1 MTIDLV
7 RLHVDSLHRIAFWD
21 NPGEFAW
28 QFHLTIELYR
38 TLVPWSRWFHLVT
51 MGFLLVFGSSQ
62 TLSPSEKWQSL
73 VCLSWSNC
81 WCACL
86 DCTRW
91 SKSGINKSN
100 LVRGFQLLNLL
111 LCVVYSGTE
120 IVSWQSDHSMYLQT
134 VSLNPASQSWLPFL
148 PTHLKRDDR
157 VRLECDESH
166 SVCKNSQTQLL
177 QIEGCYQKRLIVEF
191 QIVRTVVS
199 TTEWWYLQLL
209 RP

>member
-1 MTIDLV
+1 
-7 RLHVDSLHRIAFWD
+7 
-21 NPGEFAW
+21 
-28 QFHLTIELYR
+28 
-38 TLVPWSRWFHLVT
+38 

-62 TLSPSEKWQSL
+62 TLSPPQ
-73 VCLSWSNC
+73 
-81 WCACL
+81 
-86 DCTRW
+86 
-91 SKSGINKSN
+91 KSGEVWYVCHDPTAEV
-100 LVRGFQLLNLL
+100 LVWIVLGDSSLASTSPTLCVVSCPAAVQLVLDLL

-134 VSLNPASQSWLPFL
+134 VSLNPATQSWLPSL
-148 PTHLKRDDR
+148 PTHLNRDDR

-191 QIVRTVVS
+191 RIVRTVVS
-199 TTEWWYLQLL
+199 TAEWWYLQLL